1 MRCIPAILLEAPS
14 TRGALASNASGV
26 RQLPPPGA
34 PWKEAA
40 AGARLPDV
48 FGAGACSRASRA
60 RARRRPSVCNAFR
73 AGRTVSTP
81 TPEADNGPPGTFE
94 NSLSPAGT
102 PKMTIDDRSGDDKFA
117 ELFDHFRE
125 SFLSR
130 LEAACAA
137 LQTCEFRACDIEG
150 RPLAWVWSDADFG
163 HSGRIGTLSDA
174 KAFANAMINQGMFF
188 AYAKC
193 AQDGAGTIWLTT
205 WEAPDEGPVWPEHV
219 PMSEAESW
227 DGIPHE
233 ALALV
238 RRDVS

>member
-1 MRCIPAILLEAPS
+1 
-14 TRGALASNASGV
+14 
-26 RQLPPPGA
+26 
-34 PWKEAA
+34 
-40 AGARLPDV
+40 
-48 FGAGACSRASRA
+48 
-60 RARRRPSVCNAFR
+60 
-73 AGRTVSTP
+73 
-81 TPEADNGPPGTFE
+81 
-94 NSLSPAGT
+94 
-102 PKMTIDDRSGDDKFA
+102 MTIDDRSGDDKFA

-174 KAFANAMINQGMFF
+174 KAFANAMINQGMLF

-193 AQDGAGTIWLTT
+193 AQDGTGDGTGTIWLTT

-238 RRDVS
+238 GRDVSSTQHSLESGVTNWRLADDPQLVRYFERENVWAKNWVRVIDARAIVTDDHGCEFALSVWEAKFGGQNKRFAADEISNGVWAFALPKQ